1 MQTKNRKGEYL
12 YVRYVLLSYALSP
25 GMVCGA
31 YQNPHVLNLTSVRE
45 PSQGRPGFFT
55 YFFRDPIGKGETFVD
70 WNVVAQYL
78 PLFEKAAWLT
88 LRLGLAGIALAIVIG
103 LVCALVQY
111 YKVPV
116 LRRVV
121 GFYIQ
126 LSRNTPLLVQL
137 FFIYYGLPKIGI
149 RTDAAVCGIAGLA
162 FLGGS
167 YMAEA
172 FRSGLESIEPIQTES
187 SYSLGMDRMQTMRY
201 VILPQA
207 MSTSVPAFVANV
219 IFLLKETSV
228 FSAISLMD
236 LMFTAK
242 DLIGLYYKTTESLF
256 LLVVFYL
263 LILLPVSLLG
273 SLLERRL
280 RYAGFG
286 A

>member
-1 MQTKNRKGEYL
+1 MNWE
-12 YVRYVLLSYALSP
+12 
-25 GMVCGA
+25 
-31 YQNPHVLNLTSVRE
+31 
-45 PSQGRPGFFT
+45 F
-55 YFFRDPIGKGETFVD
+55 IGK
-70 WNVVAQYL
+70 YL
-78 PLFEKAAWLT
+78 PLYEKAALLT
-88 LRLGLAGIALAIVIG
+88 VKIGIMGIVMATLLGLL
-103 LVCALVQY
+103 CAWIQY

-116 LRRVV
+116 MRQLVSV
-121 GFYIQ
+121 YIEI
-126 LSRNTPLLVQL
+126 SRNTPLLIQL

-149 RTDAAVCGIAGLA
+149 STNASTCGVAGLA

-172 FRSGLESIEPIQTES
+172 FRSGLETIPMIQEES
-187 SYSLGMDRMQTMRY
+187 AKSLGLGRLQTMRY

-207 MSTSVPAFVANV
+207 FSISVPAFMANV

-242 DLIGLYYKTTESLF
+242 DLIGLYYKTTECLF

-273 SLLERRL
+273 YLLERRL

-286 A
+286 S

>member
-1 MQTKNRKGEYL
+1 MNWEFIIK
-12 YVRYVLLSYALSP
+12 
-25 GMVCGA
+25 
-31 YQNPHVLNLTSVRE
+31 
-45 PSQGRPGFFT
+45 
-55 YFFRDPIGKGETFVD
+55 
-70 WNVVAQYL
+70 YL
-78 PLFEKAAWLT
+78 PMYERAALLT
-88 LRLGLAGIALAIVIG
+88 VKLGLAGVICAII
-103 LVCALVQY
+103 
-111 YKVPV
+111 
-116 LRRVV
+116 V
-121 GFYIQ
+121 GQIVAVYIE

-149 RTDAAVCGIAGLA
+149 QTDPQTCGIAGLT

-172 FRSGLESIEPIQTES
+172 FRSGLETIAEVQTES
-187 SYSLGMDRMQTMRY
+187 ALSLGMNRLQVMRY
-201 VILPQA
+201 VVLPQA
-207 MSTSVPAFVANV
+207 FSISVPAFMANV

-228 FSAISLMD
+228 FSAVSLMD

-263 LILLPVSLLG
+263 LILLPISILG

-286 A
+286 D